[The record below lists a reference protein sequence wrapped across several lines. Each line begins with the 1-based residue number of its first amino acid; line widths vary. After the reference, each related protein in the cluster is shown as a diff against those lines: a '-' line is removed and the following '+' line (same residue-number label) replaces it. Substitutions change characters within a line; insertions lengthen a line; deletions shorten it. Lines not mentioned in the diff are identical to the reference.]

1 MPVVRWQFRA
11 ASPSPQLGPSPRH
24 RIGRLLR
31 AIALALPFL
40 LCAIAFAVAAEPRR
54 VLMLHS
60 LGVDFAP
67 FGDFAEGFRE
77 ALVKQSPE
85 PIDFYDASLEAARF
99 REGDREGPFVDYLLA
114 LFGGSKLDLVVNVG
128 APAARFAQRNR
139 SRLFASVPMIMAME
153 QRRLDRASLT
163 ANDAVV
169 LERVDFSGI
178 LSNILRLLPETNN
191 VAVVIGNSPLEKFW
205 LEEMQREFQP
215 FASRLTFDWF
225 NTLSLADMRKRAA
238 SLPPRSAIFYAS
250 LAVDAEGVPHK
261 QELALAELHAD
272 ANAPIFGFSDGY
284 FGHGI
289 VGGPLN
295 SHQDL
300 ARLAAGV
307 AVRILRGETPGEIKT
322 APLGPGSPIYDQREL
337 RRWNI
342 SEALLPAGG
351 TVQFR
356 APTLWAQYGLQAL
369 VVLGALLIQAAII
382 GWLLIER
389 RGRHVAEL
397 ESRGRLRDV
406 IHLDRVAAV
415 GAISASIAHELNQPL
430 GAILLNA
437 ETAELLLAATP
448 IDRDQLKAIVTDIR
462 QSDQRAGEIIAHLR
476 GLLKKQSQSE
486 LKGFDLNDAIRDA
499 LHALAPEAR
508 KRGVVVAAYQA
519 PGALIVLAEQMHLE
533 QVILNL
539 ATNAMDAMENCA
551 PAARKMTLESVL
563 VADTQV
569 EVSVSDCGTGI
580 PSDKLKGIFETFY
593 TTKQAGTG
601 LGLSIVRTIVET
613 YGGRIWAENRRGG
626 GAVFRFTLP
635 LTKLKPT

>member
-1 MPVVRWQFRA
+1 MPVIRWQ
-11 ASPSPQLGPSPRH
+11 
-24 RIGRLLR
+24 LR
-31 AIALALPFL
+31 PVGTGLTLALPRRHPIGRSVPAMAFGLAFL
-40 LCAIAFAVAAEPRR
+40 FCALISAAAAEPRR

-60 LGVDFAP
+60 LGTGFAP

-77 ALVKQSPE
+77 ELVRQSPE

-99 REGDREGPFVDYLLA
+99 KEGDREAPFVDYLLA
-114 LFGGSKLDLVVNVG
+114 LFGGTKLDLVVNVG
-128 APAARFAQRNR
+128 ASAARFAQRNR
-139 SRLFASVPMIMAME
+139 SRLFASVPMILAVE
-153 QRRLDRASLT
+153 QRRVDSASLT
-163 ANDAVV
+163 VNDAVV
-169 LERVDFSGI
+169 SEKVDLSGI
-178 LSNILRLLPETNN
+178 ISNILRVLPDTNN
-191 VAVVIGNSPLEKFW
+191 VAVVIGNSPLENFW
-205 LEEMQREFQP
+205 LEEMRREFQP
-215 FASRLTFDWF
+215 FANRVNFQWFD
-225 NTLSLADMRKRAA
+225 TLSLGDMRKRVAA
-238 SLPPRSAIFYAS
+238 LPPRSAIFYAM
-250 LAVDAEGVPHK
+250 LVVDAAGVPHK
-261 QELALAELHAD
+261 QELALAALRAA
-272 ANAPIFGFSDGY
+272 ANAPIFSFSEGY

-307 AVRILRGETPGEIKT
+307 AVRILRGETPGEIRT
-322 APLGPGSPIYDQREL
+322 APLGPNSPTFDQREL
-337 RRWNI
+337 QRWHI
-342 SEALLPAGG
+342 SEALLPAGS
-351 TVQFR
+351 TVLFR
-356 APTLWAQYGLQAL
+356 EPTLWHRYGIQAL
-369 VVLGALLIQAAII
+369 VVLAALLIQAAII

-389 RGRHVAEL
+389 RRRRVAEL
-397 ESRGRLRDV
+397 ESRGRLQDV

-437 ETAELLLAATP
+437 ETAALLLAANP
-448 IDRDQLKAIVTDIR
+448 IDRDQLKAIIADIR
-462 QSDQRAGEIIAHLR
+462 QSDQQASEIIAHLR
-476 GLLKKQSQSE
+476 GLLKKQSE
-486 LKGFDLNDAIRDA
+486 ADLRGFDLNDAIRDA

-508 KRGVVVAAYQA
+508 KRGVVVSAYQA
-519 PGALIVLAEQMHLE
+519 PGALMVLADQIHLE

-551 PAARKMTLESVL
+551 PAMRKMTLESVL
-563 VADTQV
+563 VSDSEV

-613 YGGRIWAENRRGG
+613 YGGKIRAENRRGG

-635 LTKLKPT
+635 LTKLKPA